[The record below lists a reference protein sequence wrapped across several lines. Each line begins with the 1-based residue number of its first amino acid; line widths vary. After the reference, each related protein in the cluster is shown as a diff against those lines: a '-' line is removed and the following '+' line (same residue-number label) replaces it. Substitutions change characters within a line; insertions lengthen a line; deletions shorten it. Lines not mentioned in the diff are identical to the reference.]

1 MKALLRPRVLLS
13 IVIVGGLIAL
23 AFWPR
28 ATPVATATV
37 VRGPLMVTI
46 DEDGRTRV
54 RERFLVTAPVAGEVD
69 RIRLEPG
76 DRVETGKTVL
86 ATIAP
91 AAPVPLDAR
100 TRAELQASLRAAEAA
115 MERLSAEARR
125 AETALAL
132 ATRQLERSETLAA
145 AGAMAAEDLEVQRAT
160 HRQAQEAAR
169 AAELAVAQAQ
179 QEVAVIRARL
189 STAPAAPPGGRQSIL
204 APIDGVVLV
213 RHVESRRVVAPG
225 EPLLE
230 LGDPGA
236 IEVVADLLST
246 DAVRVAPGA
255 RVIIDQWGGPQPLE
269 GRVRRVEPSGFT
281 KISALGVEEQRV
293 NVVIDF
299 VDPGAASAL
308 GDGYRVEVR
317 IVTWEGDDVLQVP
330 LSTLFR
336 RGGDWAVYV
345 VEDGRAVIRTV
356 TLGHRGNSSVEV
368 VDGLVEGQVLVAYP
382 PDSLTDG
389 ARVTPG

>member
-23 AFWPR
+23 AFWPQ
-28 ATPVATATV
+28 ATPVAMATV

-76 DRVETGKTVL
+76 DRVEAGKTVL

-189 STAPAAPPGGRQSIL
+189 STAPAAPAGGRQSIL

>member
-1 MKALLRPRVLLS
+1 
-13 IVIVGGLIAL
+13 
-23 AFWPR
+23 
-28 ATPVATATV
+28 
-37 VRGPLMVTI
+37 
-46 DEDGRTRV
+46 
-54 RERFLVTAPVAGEVD
+54 
-69 RIRLEPG
+69 
-76 DRVETGKTVL
+76 
-86 ATIAP
+86 
-91 AAPVPLDAR
+91 
-100 TRAELQASLRAAEAA
+100 
-115 MERLSAEARR
+115 
-125 AETALAL
+125 
-132 ATRQLERSETLAA
+132 
-145 AGAMAAEDLEVQRAT
+145 VQRAT

-189 STAPAAPPGGRQSIL
+189 STAPAAPAGGRQSIL

-213 RHVESRRVVAPG
+213 RHAESRRVVAPG

-345 VEDGRAVIRTV
+345 VEDGRAVVRTV

-368 VDGLVEGQVLVAYP
+368 VDGLVEGQTLVAYP

>member
-1 MKALLRPRVLLS
+1 
-13 IVIVGGLIAL
+13 
-23 AFWPR
+23 
-28 ATPVATATV
+28 

-76 DRVETGKTVL
+76 DRVEAGKTVL

-125 AETALAL
+125 AGTALAL

-269 GRVRRVEPSGFT
+269 GRV
-281 KISALGVEEQRV
+281 
-293 NVVIDF
+293 
-299 VDPGAASAL
+299 
-308 GDGYRVEVR
+308 
-317 IVTWEGDDVLQVP
+317 
-330 LSTLFR
+330 
-336 RGGDWAVYV
+336 
-345 VEDGRAVIRTV
+345 
-356 TLGHRGNSSVEV
+356 
-368 VDGLVEGQVLVAYP
+368 
-382 PDSLTDG
+382 
-389 ARVTPG
+389 